1 MNCVLPSACATC
13 LLPEIYFTILLQ
25 SQVNGDMFISDK
37 NDNDNDMKK
46 CFMGNSALIEI
57 SLKG

>member
-1 MNCVLPSACATC
+1 MNYVLPSSTC
-13 LLPEIYFTILLQ
+13 LVPEIYLTTLSQ
-25 SQVNGDMFISDK
+25 SQVNGEMFISDK
-37 NDNDNDMKK
+37 NDNDIFKK

>member
-1 MNCVLPSACATC
+1 MNYVLPSTCATC
-13 LLPEIYFTILLQ
+13 LVPEIYFTILLR

-37 NDNDNDMKK
+37 NDNDMKK
-46 CFMGNSALIEI
+46 WFMGNSALTEI

>member
-1 MNCVLPSACATC
+1 MNYVLPSICATC
-13 LLPEIYFTILLQ
+13 LVPEIYFTILLQ

-37 NDNDNDMKK
+37 NDNDMKK
-46 CFMGNSALIEI
+46 WFMGNSALTEI

>member
-1 MNCVLPSACATC
+1 MNYVFPSICATC
-13 LLPEIYFTILLQ
+13 LVPEIYFTILLQ

-37 NDNDNDMKK
+37 NDNDMKK
-46 CFMGNSALIEI
+46 WFMGNSALIEI